1 MSNFTGSKCIICEN
15 EFNDNDD
22 IVVCPECGT
31 PYHRECYQKEGKCV
45 NVRLHDQGKSW
56 SDSEYADNENS
67 RKKCRMLLFA
77 KTAVLRW
84 STDWIF
90 SKMIK
95 TEAIPVQR
103 LI

>member
-45 NVRLHDQGKSW
+45 NVDFMTK
-56 SDSEYADNENS
+56 
-67 RKKCRMLLFA
+67 A
-77 KTAVLRW
+77 KAGLIASMQIMKIHVRNALTAEL
-84 STDWIF
+84 
-90 SKMIK
+90 
-95 TEAIPVQR
+95 
-103 LI
+103 